1 MRKIKAFF
9 YVLIKSITSV
19 DYYKELLK
27 VSPHFSIKYYVTLCL
42 LLTLIT
48 SCVITTKIT
57 PELRNQFRSFT
68 QEMLTNY
75 PEDLVIKV
83 YGGNVEINRPEPYF
97 IDAPNMLT
105 EEAGEEIEHLVT
117 IDSSGTINDLEQY
130 KTLALI
136 NDKNLLVR
144 DRGNIQAYPLNE
156 LPNGELTKADLI
168 RIDGEIQSL
177 LKYVFV
183 VVFIL
188 VFGIYVVYYS
198 IFRTIALIA
207 FAGVISIIGNV
218 KGLKLGL
225 GKYIQLTMHIV
236 TLPLIVESLVTILQ
250 VNVPIPLWFMV
261 LTILIGFVVIFE
273 LSEKE

>member
-9 YVLIKSITSV
+9 YILIKSITSV
-19 DYYKELLK
+19 DYYKALLQ
-27 VSPHFSIKYYVTLCL
+27 VSPQFSIKYYVALCWTL
-42 LLTLIT
+42 TTIT
-48 SCVITTKIT
+48 SCAITMKIT
-57 PELRNQFRSFT
+57 PELRDRFKNFK
-68 QEMLTNY
+68 QEMLANY

-83 YGGNVEINRPEPYF
+83 YGGNVEVNRPEPYF
-97 IDAPNMLT
+97 IDAPKMLT
-105 EEAGEEIEHLVT
+105 EEAGEEIEHLFT
-117 IDSSGTINDLEQY
+117 IDSSGTINDLDQY

-156 LPNGELTKADLI
+156 LPNGELTKANLI
-168 RIDGEIQSL
+168 RIDGEIQNL

-188 VFGIYVVYYS
+188 VFGIYVIYYS
-198 IFRTIALIA
+198 IFRTIALIV
-207 FAGVISIIGNV
+207 FAGTISIIGNV

-250 VNVPIPLWFMV
+250 VSIPVPLWFIV